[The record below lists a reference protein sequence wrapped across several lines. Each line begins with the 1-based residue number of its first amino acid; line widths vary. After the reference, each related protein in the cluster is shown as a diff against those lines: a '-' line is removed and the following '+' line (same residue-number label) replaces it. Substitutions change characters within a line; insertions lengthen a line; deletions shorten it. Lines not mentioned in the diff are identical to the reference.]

1 MVVYANHLFVMIYQA
16 VYQNINELIHLN
28 HEISNLIEIHNM
40 EILPDNVQESIRKK
54 KPRLNQKYVKNVIYI
69 LLYRK

>member
-1 MVVYANHLFVMIYQA
+1 MVVYANHLFVMIYQV

-54 KPRLNQKYVKNVIYI
+54 N
-69 LLYRK
+69 

>member
-1 MVVYANHLFVMIYQA
+1 MVVYANHLFVMIYQV

-28 HEISNLIEIHNM
+28 HEILNLIEIRNM

-54 KPRLNQKYVKNVIYI
+54 EPD
-69 LLYRK
+69 